1 MADLSIDQD
10 NLPGVKE
17 VCRDFAVL
25 EDHCLAYSLQEQEIE
40 SHLASNVHKSRLI
53 QTDLRVAKR
62 IQEEEDVQAKALT
75 QRHQRAIEQS
85 DVEIAHGIQDQLVRQ
100 AMQQRQQE
108 EKDAEVARKL
118 QKQMIKEEKK
128 MSKKIKKLQGSTSVE
143 PYAFSSPS
151 GSPRGSRHCSPEPSR
166 SGYPERTGRGGQGRA
181 GSPME
186 PHLSRSAF
194 YADGER
200 LRGAAPK
207 KEKPARPPPPQC
219 QDREGEGGRWVG
231 TGQRDVARGSSV
243 AWLEEEKA
251 ELEDVRGSEG
261 LVSGFEESSRGGRG
275 TREPQDPWDLQE
287 LVSKSSSLL
296 REDRCP
302 PQPPG
307 EPDWMA
313 GSDYSVQNVTQG
325 VKQMGL
331 REQELHDM
339 EVARRLQE
347 EELKASLADSRAAQV
362 AQDEEIARM
371 LMEKEKKK
379 ACKSSKKWGRKNPDG
394 EWRAGSE
401 VVKPSSKEDYEHQ
414 RSQSLKPA
422 RPPPP
427 MHNYENESGSLRAPT
442 RPEPTYRGSLHKH

>member
-166 SGYPERTGRGGQGRA
+166 SGYPERTGRG
-181 GSPME
+181 
-186 PHLSRSAF
+186 
-194 YADGER
+194 ER
-200 LRGAAPK
+200 
-207 KEKPARPPPPQC
+207 ETSQTTPPQC

-302 PQPPG
+302 SQPPG

-394 EWRAGSE
+394 EWRVGSE

>member
-108 EKDAEVARKL
+108 EKDAEIARKL

-143 PYAFSSPS
+143 PY
-151 GSPRGSRHCSPEPSR
+151 
-166 SGYPERTGRGGQGRA
+166 
-181 GSPME
+181 
-186 PHLSRSAF
+186 
-194 YADGER
+194 
-200 LRGAAPK
+200 
-207 KEKPARPPPPQC
+207 
-219 QDREGEGGRWVG
+219 
-231 TGQRDVARGSSV
+231 
-243 AWLEEEKA
+243 
-251 ELEDVRGSEG
+251 
-261 LVSGFEESSRGGRG
+261 
-275 TREPQDPWDLQE
+275 
-287 LVSKSSSLL
+287 
-296 REDRCP
+296 
-302 PQPPG
+302 
-307 EPDWMA
+307 DWMA